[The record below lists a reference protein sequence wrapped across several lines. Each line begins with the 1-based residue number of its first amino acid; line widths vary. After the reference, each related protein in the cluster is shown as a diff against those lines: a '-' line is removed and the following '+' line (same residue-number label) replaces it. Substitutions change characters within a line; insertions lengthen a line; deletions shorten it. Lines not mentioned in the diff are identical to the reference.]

1 MGKTFTAIGIVQ
13 EVNVEGDEAVI
24 IAYDTRAS
32 KMRAIRIL
40 KKDFDKYFT
49 DADLKRSQ
57 GIEKKEY
64 KAIVEQMIKDGKA
77 YAADPKKAKKAN
89 RCFVIL

>member
-49 DADLKRSQ
+49 GNLAD
-57 GIEKKEY
+57 G
-64 KAIVEQMIKDGKA
+64 DG
-77 YAADPKKAKKAN
+77 YQSED
-89 RCFVIL
+89 